1 MALERTLTLS
11 FSWESW
17 ETWETTVNNLGTMF
31 VRILP
36 TGGGA
41 PFDAYIV
48 KVDDETDDVHDVKI
62 MRGTP
67 ESGPNG
73 TIETV
78 SVEKIHV
85 Y

>member
-1 MALERTLTLS
+1 MSKERSLKLS
-11 FSWESW
+11 FSYDSW
-17 ETWETTVNNLGTMF
+17 ETWEATVNGLGNMF

-41 PFDAYIV
+41 PFDAYLV
-48 KVDDETDDVHDVKI
+48 RVDDETDSVHDVRI

-67 ESGPNG
+67 ESGPVPP
-73 TIETV
+73 IQTV